1 MFILSL
7 FLWDISYHFFT
18 LKICAM
24 LICVLYLGMNRTE
37 MEKLQ
42 TAFLMALGQLDQ
54 LEAMLKQTEKELGI
68 DPAV

>member
-1 MFILSL
+1 
-7 FLWDISYHFFT
+7 
-18 LKICAM
+18 
-24 LICVLYLGMNRTE
+24 MNRTE